1 MIVEDLPELMRAAG
15 ATSRGLSEVSGVCE
29 RTICNARAGGH
40 VSKVNHFCILEALRT
55 KTFQRDRRGGE
66 GRKY

>member
-1 MIVEDLPELMRAAG
+1 MRAAG
-15 ATSRGLSEVSGVCE
+15 ATNRMLSEVSGVCE

-40 VSKVNHFCILEALRT
+40 VSRVNHFCILEALRT
-55 KTFQRDRRGGE
+55 KKFERDNRGGD